1 MRQLYAQTS
10 MRLVTQNVRGL
21 TPEKLEM
28 IIHTMKDRGIHAAAL
43 QEAWAAVPSGR
54 DNDET
59 DGFLIIWHGETV
71 RPCNRGRLG
80 IVIILSPVARL
91 AWEARGELMR
101 KDRVGRVMT
110 VDLALEGPRT
120 LRLGSAYS
128 PATGASSDKRQ
139 AFTAKWR
146 GIRREVSR
154 ARIPLTL
161 NPRKKAL
168 RSRMHGRK
176 EPPCKQ

>member
-28 IIHTMKDRGIHAAAL
+28 IIHIMKDRGIHAAAL
-43 QEAWAAVPSGR
+43 QEAWAVVPSGR

-101 KDRVGRVMT
+101 KDRVWRVMT
-110 VDLALEGPRT
+110 VDLALEGQWA
-120 LRLGSAYS
+120 LRLG
-128 PATGASSDKRQ
+128 
-139 AFTAKWR
+139 
-146 GIRREVSR
+146 
-154 ARIPLTL
+154 
-161 NPRKKAL
+161 
-168 RSRMHGRK
+168 
-176 EPPCKQ
+176 